1 MKNLL
6 RRVLVLCTALIMIC
20 PAPASAYSVLTHEAI
35 IDVMW
40 DANLRPLLQK
50 RFPNATPEELLH
62 AHAFAYGGAIIQDMG
77 YYPSGSKFFSDLT
90 HYFRSGDFIL
100 ALLRNASD
108 LNEYAFALGALAH
121 YASDNEGHSLATNH
135 AVPMLYPELAKKCG
149 PVVTYEDDPLAHI
162 KTEFAFDVLQVAKGR
177 YASDSY
183 HDFIGFEVALPLV
196 EKAFVQTYGIELK
209 SISKDVDRSA
219 NSYRYSVSN
228 LIPKATR
235 VAWNLKQDDIQRDLP
250 GVTRKK
256 FLYNISRSSYEKE
269 WGRDY
274 HRLRAGD
281 KFLAFLIRIL
291 PKIGP
296 LRVLTFRTPTPEA
309 EKLFESS
316 FNATVDRYRHLLVQW
331 DEGHLDLANDN
342 FDVGAVTTLGQ
353 YKLAD
358 QTCAELLHRLSS
370 QHLAAIDPE
379 LKAQLLSY
387 YATKNLSSSSKRHDK
402 SAERIEQDIKVLR
415 EIPANSVQTSQF
427 SAVAPPL

>member
-6 RRVLVLCTALIMIC
+6 RRVLVVCTALVMIC

-40 DANLRPLLQK
+40 DANLRPLLRK

-77 YYPSGSKFFSDLT
+77 YYPSGSKLFSDLT

-135 AVPMLYPELAKKCG
+135 AVPMLYPELAKKYG

-183 HDFIGFEVALPLV
+183 HDFVGFEVALPLV
-196 EKAFVQTYGIELK
+196 EKAFLQTYGIALK

-256 FLYNISRSSYEKE
+256 FLYNISRSSYEKQ

-274 HRLRAGD
+274 HRPSAGD

-370 QHLAAIDPE
+370 QHFAAIDPE

-427 SAVAPPL
+427 STVAPSL

>member
-6 RRVLVLCTALIMIC
+6 RRVLVLCTALVMIC
-20 PAPASAYSVLTHEAI
+20 PSPASAYSVLTHEAI

-40 DANLRPLLQK
+40 DANLRPLLRK

-77 YYPSGSKFFSDLT
+77 YYPSGSKIFSDLT

-135 AVPMLYPELAKKCG
+135 AVPMLYPELAKKYG

-177 YASDSY
+177 YASDNY

-196 EKAFVQTYGIELK
+196 EKAFLQTYGIELK
-209 SISKDVDRSA
+209 SISENVDRSA
-219 NSYRYSVSN
+219 DSYRYSVSN

-235 VAWNLKQDDIQRDLP
+235 VAWDLKQDDIQRDLP

-274 HRLRAGD
+274 HRPRAGD

-309 EKLFESS
+309 EKLFENS
-316 FNATVDRYRHLLVQW
+316 FNATVDRYRHLLAEW
-331 DEGHLDLANDN
+331 DEGHLDVPNDN
-342 FDVGAVTTLGQ
+342 FDVGRVTTLGQ

-358 QTCAELLHRLSS
+358 KTCAELLHRLSS
-370 QHLAAIDPE
+370 QHRAGIDPE

-415 EIPANSVQTSQF
+415 EIPANSVQTGQF

>member
-135 AVPMLYPELAKKCG
+135 AVPMLYPELAKKYG

-331 DEGHLDLANDN
+331 DEGHLDVPNDN

-358 QTCAELLHRLSS
+358 KTCAELLHRLSS
-370 QHLAAIDPE
+370 QHLAGIDPE

-387 YATKNLSSSSKRHDK
+387 YATQNLSSSSKRHDK

-415 EIPANSVQTSQF
+415 EIPANAVQTSQF